1 MNPSIH
7 PVWFPFTWISSA
19 GADAL
24 QAVISKLTVFQISD
38 CFRPELKHMADNPFV
53 DIYIPFSRDCAE
65 LENRVLAYQK
75 WMETHS
81 DQDMTFL
88 KAGLFANHTSEAR
101 SSDIRSDIIHYGDT
115 QTRTDTLMAARV
127 FLSIAEAFD
136 CQQADISNDLIRFQ
150 ELEKQ
155 FLEQFSCDG
164 ETPDFDPGP
173 YPITADKPENHM
185 LEERL
190 NAWSTLFLHD
200 AEING
205 RHDPD
210 LFVTNSALAKE
221 IILDKIPDM
230 ACIADRISVPA
241 PEVSDTDKKNWRR
254 TLAGILE
261 GLITNPDAKPHF
273 PADSLPV
280 IAGHPEVY
288 LTLYMAFGKTPKQVF
303 GRFSTGFHQ
312 SEAEGTDSALVYHTL
327 ILVLE
332 TAV

>member
-1 MNPSIH
+1 
-7 PVWFPFTWISSA
+7 
-19 GADAL
+19 
-24 QAVISKLTVFQISD
+24 
-38 CFRPELKHMADNPFV
+38 MADNPFS

-65 LENRVLAYQK
+65 LENRVLAYQR

-88 KAGLFANHTSEAR
+88 KAERFANYTSEAL
-101 SSDIRSDIIHYGDT
+101 SSDIRNDIIHYGDT
-115 QTRTDTLMAARV
+115 SAQPDTLMTARI

-164 ETPDFDPGP
+164 EPPDFEPGA
-173 YPITADKPENHM
+173 YPIIADRPENHM

-210 LFVTNSALAKE
+210 LFVTNSALAME
-221 IILDKIPDM
+221 IILDNIPDM
-230 ACIADRISVPA
+230 ACIAERIHVPA
-241 PEVSDTDKKNWRR
+241 PNVSDTDKNTWHR
-254 TLAGILE
+254 TFANILE
-261 GLITNPDAKPHF
+261 GLITNPDAQPHF
-273 PADSLPV
+273 PTDSLPV
-280 IAGHPEVY
+280 VAGPPGVF
-288 LTLYMAFGKTPKQVF
+288 LKLYMAFGKTPKQVF
-303 GRFSTGFHQ
+303 GRFSTGYHQ
-312 SEAEGTDSALVYHTL
+312 SGAEGADSAPVHHTL

-332 TAV
+332 TVA